1 MKNGPAVC
9 SLAAGHRNGVSQLS
23 TPVPVQEALALLRAT
38 FEVDRPDLLAGDL
51 YLRIY
56 GNGLFLVNLPHVV
69 HIFKR
74 TEIKQHSSIN
84 GRIVSVLFN
93 PETSTSY
100 ETAAMD
106 LRSSDLFQRPL
117 SNGRYGS
124 QRNTIALTK

>member
-1 MKNGPAVC
+1 MKSGPAVC

-74 TEIKQHSSIN
+74 TEIKQHSSIVAPP
-84 GRIVSVLFN
+84 RECIRDS
-93 PETSTSY
+93 
-100 ETAAMD
+100 A
-106 LRSSDLFQRPL
+106 
-117 SNGRYGS
+117 
-124 QRNTIALTK
+124 